1 MAFFLRFAG
10 FLALFVVLVFLA
22 VFLAVFLLVV
32 FLAVFLLVVFL
43 AVFLVF
49 LFSRSL
55 RCHMDSIHDMWFI

>member
-10 FLALFVVLVFLA
+10 FLALFVVL

-43 AVFLVF
+43 AVFLGF
-49 LFSRSL
+49 SRFSRSL